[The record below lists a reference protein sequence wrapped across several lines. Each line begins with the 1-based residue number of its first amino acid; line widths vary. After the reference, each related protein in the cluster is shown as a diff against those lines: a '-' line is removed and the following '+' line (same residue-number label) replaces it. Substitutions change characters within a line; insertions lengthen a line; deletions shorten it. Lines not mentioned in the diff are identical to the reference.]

1 MGDVLPLRP
10 WGAPAVL
17 LVGIDAVVR
26 TTTAAYLRGLQFTVT
41 EVTSFQEAAV
51 LLRRGWIPHVLF
63 LDVPAVAVIEASK
76 FALEVQQD
84 HPNLALLVS
93 HDGNPHVA
101 VAQTIALL
109 RKPYS
114 LAAVAARISAL
125 VRELPDR
132 PWIGQ
137 EQRQ

>member
-1 MGDVLPLRP
+1 MFPTDCNQIETLAFPSRRP
-10 WGAPAVL
+10 PCCCGA
-17 LVGIDAVVR
+17 GG
-26 TTTAAYLRGLQFTVT
+26 Y
-41 EVTSFQEAAV
+41 
-51 LLRRGWIPHVLF
+51 

-132 PWIGQ
+132 SWIGQ